1 MEFKKI
7 FIIVEI
13 EIKLDLLII
22 KINFLLNNLY
32 LKLLIKIFY

>member
-7 FIIVEI
+7 FTIVEI

>member
-7 FIIVEI
+7 FTIVEI

-22 KINFLLNNLY
+22 KKNFLLNILY